1 MAGMHLTQHPTN
13 NFPAALK
20 GARTS
25 LGLAQ
30 EAFSLASSRT
40 YVSSL
45 ERGIKSPTLSKVDT
59 LADVLGI
66 HPLTLLTLAYLE
78 DRRMEW
84 AEALMA
90 LVAQE
95 LRLVLRESNSGEANR

>member
-1 MAGMHLTQHPTN
+1 MAGMHPTQHTRN

-20 GARTS
+20 DARTS

-45 ERGIKSPTLSKVDT
+45 ERGIKSPT
-59 LADVLGI
+59 
-66 HPLTLLTLAYLE
+66 
-78 DRRMEW
+78 
-84 AEALMA
+84 
-90 LVAQE
+90 
-95 LRLVLRESNSGEANR
+95 

>member
-1 MAGMHLTQHPTN
+1 MHLPQHPQN

-20 GARTS
+20 DARTS

-59 LADVLGI
+59 LAEVLGL

-78 DRRMEW
+78 DRHTES

-90 LVAQE
+90 CVAQE
-95 LRLVLRESNSGEANR
+95 LRLLLRERSSGKADR

>member
-1 MAGMHLTQHPTN
+1 MHLTKHPKN

-20 GARTS
+20 DARTS

-45 ERGIKSPTLSKVDT
+45 ERGIKSPTLSKIDT

-78 DRRMEW
+78 DRRTES

-95 LRLVLRESNSGEANR
+95 LRLVLTA

>member
-1 MAGMHLTQHPTN
+1 MYLTKNPRN

-20 GARTS
+20 DARTS

-45 ERGIKSPTLSKVDT
+45 ERGIKSPTMSKVDT
-59 LADVLGI
+59 LAEVLGL

-78 DRRMEW
+78 DRRTQSVEV
-84 AEALMA
+84 LMA
-90 LVAQE
+90 RVAQE
-95 LRLVLRESNSGEANR
+95 LRLVLGESNSGKADR

>member
-1 MAGMHLTQHPTN
+1 MHTSQHPTN

-20 GARTS
+20 DARTS

-45 ERGIKSPTLSKVDT
+45 ERGIKSPTLSKIDT

-66 HPLTLLTLAYLE
+66 HPLTLLTLAYLQ
-78 DRRMEW
+78 DRRMES

-90 LVAQE
+90 RVAQE
-95 LRLVLRESNSGEANR
+95 LRLVMKE

>member
-1 MAGMHLTQHPTN
+1 MHLTEHPTN

-45 ERGIKSPTLSKVDT
+45 ERGIKSPTLSKIDT
-59 LADVLGI
+59 LAEVLGI

-78 DRRMEW
+78 DRRTES

-95 LRLVLRESNSGEANR
+95 LRLVLTA

>member
-1 MAGMHLTQHPTN
+1 MAGMHLTEHPTN

-20 GARTS
+20 GARMS
-25 LGLAQ
+25 LGLTQ

-45 ERGIKSPTLSKVDT
+45 ERGIKSPTLSKVDS
-59 LADVLGI
+59 LAEVLGI
-66 HPLTLLTLAYLE
+66 HPLTLLALAYLE
-78 DRRMEW
+78 DRRTPS

-90 LVAQE
+90 RVTQE
-95 LRLVLRESNSGEANR
+95 LRLVLTA

>member
-1 MAGMHLTQHPTN
+1 MAGMHPTQHTQN

-20 GARTS
+20 DARTS

-45 ERGIKSPTLSKVDT
+45 ERGIKSPTLSKIDT
-59 LADVLGI
+59 LADVLGL
-66 HPLTLLTLAYLE
+66 HPLTLLTLAYLQ
-78 DRRMEW
+78 DRRTQS

-90 LVAQE
+90 RVAQE
-95 LRLVLRESNSGEANR
+95 LRLMLRESNSGKADR